1 MNMAPNEKQN
11 LKLLIVDDD
20 EDDVLILKDL
30 IQEGVAGFQIEL
42 SHSPSY
48 ESALSKLESSS
59 FDLCMFDYRL
69 GEVDGIHLLKKVREM
84 KIEVPIILLTG
95 QGDQEIAVKAMKA
108 GATDYLVKGQLD
120 TDGLQ
125 HSISYAVKLTRE
137 ADRRKRAEELLRESH
152 QELIQKNDKLEDS
165 LKKLKSAQNQIMRSE
180 KLAGVGRLAAGV
192 CHEILNPLNII
203 SGHVQALQMERPD
216 DKELNEDFRSIN
228 EEIYRV
234 EKIIGGLLKFSRKG
248 DMEFRLVDINAE
260 LESVLAI
267 IEKELSLGNITVRRK
282 FAGNTPNVLIDPD
295 RMRQVFLNI
304 INNAKYAMEGGGVFT
319 VHTLVISKDRRRR
332 NLGKTDDDGTNTEKS
347 FEIPFLRIKFED
359 TGTGV
364 KKEDMDKMF
373 DPFFTTKP
381 EDKGTGLGLSVCYS
395 IIEKHSGSLE
405 VESEWG
411 KGAAFIIDL
420 PINETMTASSENNL
434 VEEFF

>member
-1 MNMAPNEKQN
+1 MNTPPSEKLL

-20 EDDVLILKDL
+20 EEDVYILKEL
-30 IQEGVAGFQIEL
+30 IQEGVAGFQIEVD
-42 SHSPSY
+42 HSPSY
-48 ESALSKLESSS
+48 ESALSKLKN
-59 FDLCMFDYRL
+59 FRYDLCMFDYRL
-69 GEVDGIHLLKKVREM
+69 GETDGVHLLKEARKM
-84 KIEVPIILLTG
+84 KIEAPIILLTG
-95 QGDQEIAVKAMKA
+95 QGDQEVAVEAMKA
-108 GATDYLVKGQLD
+108 GATDYLVKGKLD
-120 TDGLQ
+120 SDSLQ
-125 HSISYAVKLTRE
+125 HSISYAVQLTRE
-137 ADRRKRAEELLRESH
+137 AGRRERAEELLRESH
-152 QELIQKNDKLEDS
+152 QELIHKNDKLEES

-216 DKELNEDFRSIN
+216 DKALSEDFRSIN
-228 EEIYRV
+228 EEIYRI

-248 DMEFRLVDINAE
+248 DMEFRSVDINNE
-260 LESVLAI
+260 LESVLSI
-267 IEKELSLGNITVRRK
+267 IENEMHLGNITVQRN
-282 FAGNTPNVLIDPD
+282 FSDSLPHILIDAD

-304 INNAKYAMEGGGVFT
+304 INNAKYAMQGGGMFT
-319 VHTLVISKDRRRR
+319 VHTLFISKDRRRQ
-332 NLGKTDDDGTNTEKS
+332 NLGETEEDNASSAKP

-395 IIEKHSGSLE
+395 IIAKHSGSLE

-411 KGAAFIIDL
+411 KGATFIIDL
-420 PINETMTASSENNL
+420 PVNETMMNAPETNL
-434 VEEFF
+434 LEEFS